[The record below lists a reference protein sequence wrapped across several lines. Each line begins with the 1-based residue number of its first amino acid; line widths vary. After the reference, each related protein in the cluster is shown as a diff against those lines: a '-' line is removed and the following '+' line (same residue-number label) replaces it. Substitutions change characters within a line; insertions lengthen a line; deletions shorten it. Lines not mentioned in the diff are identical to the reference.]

1 MSARDEE
8 AIRKK
13 YGRPPKNAAACLLS
27 RQEKRVMFDSADY
40 AQTLQQKSHHPP
52 AASGPLSQASTK
64 KVPEPSPFVKAQ
76 EPKPEPAKS
85 DLAKPELAQPVEAEK
100 PTD

>member
-8 AIRKK
+8 AIMKK
-13 YGRPPKNAAACLLS
+13 YGRKPKNAAACLLS

-40 AQTLQQKSHHPP
+40 AQTLQKSHHPP
-52 AASGPLSQASTK
+52 APSGPLSQTAPT
-64 KVPEPSPFVKAQ
+64 KVPEPAPAPVAKTPE
-76 EPKPEPAKS
+76 EPKPEPP
-85 DLAKPELAQPVEAEK
+85 KPAEPAEGVK